1 MKAHLRVPRP
11 AWSFALRFSVTIMV
25 VAVAA
30 VVGTWLWH
38 HYMDEPWT
46 RDARVRADVVQ
57 VATDVSGLV
66 TEVLVHDNQQVQKGD
81 VLIRI
86 DPARFHLALRHAE
99 ADVVKQK
106 AAAEEAV
113 RERDRYRALTRL
125 SVSPEQLQQRTAV
138 ADELDAAYQQA
149 LINRDV
155 ARLNLA
161 RSEVR
166 APVNGLVTNFGLRPG
181 NFVDAGRPIF
191 ALIDS
196 DSFYVDAYF
205 EETKLPQ
212 IKVGDRARVYL
223 MGENVPIEGHVESV
237 AGGVADRERQLSTD
251 LLANVN
257 PTFSWVRLAQR
268 IPVRIALDHV
278 PAGVRL
284 ATGRTATVDV
294 MQQRAAAAD
303 AAAVARQSTP

>member
-1 MKAHLRVPRP
+1 MKAHHRIPR
-11 AWSFALRFSVTIMV
+11 AALSFVGRFTVTILV
-25 VAVAA
+25 VALAA
-30 VVGTWLWH
+30 VVATRLWH

-66 TEVLVHDNQQVQKGD
+66 TEVLVHDNQQVHKGD

-138 ADELDAAYQQA
+138 ADELDAAYQQS
-149 LINRDV
+149 LVNRDI
-155 ARLNLA
+155 AKLNLE

-181 NFVDAGRPIF
+181 NFIDAGHPIF

-212 IKVGDRARVYL
+212 IKVGDRTRVRL
-223 MGENVPIEGHVESV
+223 MGEDDTIDGHVHSI
-237 AGGVADRERQLSTD
+237 AGGVADRERQLSND

-284 ATGRTATVDV
+284 ATGRTATVEV
-294 MQQRAAAAD
+294 MQQMAPTVD
-303 AAAVARQSTP
+303 AAAGAKPASP